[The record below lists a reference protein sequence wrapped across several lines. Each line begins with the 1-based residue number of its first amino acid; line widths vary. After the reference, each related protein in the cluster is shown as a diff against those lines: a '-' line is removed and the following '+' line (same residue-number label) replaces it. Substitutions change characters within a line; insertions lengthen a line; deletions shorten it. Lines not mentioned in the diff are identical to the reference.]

1 MKYFVISDIH
11 SHFKETWKALN
22 EAGFEV
28 NNKGHTLIVNGD
40 VYDRGNQSQEIRDF
54 LDSVN
59 NKILIFG
66 NHEYLM
72 LEAINRGYFIMRDI
86 SNGTLDA
93 AIQLSGGYLN
103 YPRLVSNSVK
113 EVFRVKDSFRGTL
126 TNVNLQKEIIK
137 NLINTNIVE
146 WIVGNF
152 YLEGSE
158 VIWDKNKSGFKIQ
171 GKPRY
176 YIQIEDRLITH
187 GFFPAPDFEKVYA
200 TESGLKYFTLPKDYD
215 LLEESSQAMWEVYG
229 EGIWSNTFYWMKQFH
244 KYKLTNLYDYIIRK
258 NINHIYLGH
267 WAKDDLYNMVV
278 TVTMGPEYLKY
289 HDRLPRLYFTD
300 GTVVKSKKVLVETFE
315 TN

>member
-11 SHFKETWKALN
+11 SHFKETREALN

-28 NNKGHTLIVNGD
+28 NNKDHMLIVNGD
-40 VYDRGNQSQEIRDF
+40 VYDRGKQSQEIRDF

-59 NKILIFG
+59 NKTLIFG
-66 NHEYLM
+66 NHELLM
-72 LEAINRGYFIMRDI
+72 LEAINRGHFLRHDV

-103 YPRLVSNSVK
+103 YPQLVSDSVK
-113 EVFRVKDSFRGTL
+113 EVFRAKDSFSGTL

-146 WIVGNF
+146 WIVDNF

-158 VIWDKNKSGFKIQ
+158 VIWDKNKSRFKIQ

-176 YIQIEDRLITH
+176 YIQIEDRLIMH
-187 GFFPAPDFEKVYA
+187 GFFPAPDFEIVHLTKSEKNYA
-200 TESGLKYFTLPKDYD
+200 TLPKDFD
-215 LLEESSQAMWEVYG
+215 LLEESSQSMWQLYG
-229 EGIWSNTFYWMKQFH
+229 EGIWSNTLYWLEKFYQ
-244 KYKLTNLYDYIIRK
+244 YKLTNLYDYIIRK

-267 WAKDDLYNMVV
+267 WAKDDLDNMVV
-278 TVTMGPEYLKY
+278 TITIGPEYKKY
-289 HDRLPRLYFTD
+289 RNRLPRLYFTD
-300 GTVVKSKKVLVETFE
+300 GTVVISKKVLVETFE